1 MKYYELKIDLNPV
14 LPAREVLYADLDNVG
29 VESIVDT
36 ETGVLAYIAENEYK
50 EVDITQF
57 MVNNL
62 PVEISF
68 SKQLIEDQ
76 NWNAKWESTFDPI
89 TINEKCVIRAPFHK
103 ETNNEYDVIISPQ
116 MSFGTGHHETTFLIA
131 KELFELDLE
140 NKSVLDMGC
149 GTAVLAILAE
159 KLGAEKLDAIDIEK
173 WAFENAIDN
182 LTLNDSKNIKI
193 YLGDVSQLKE
203 LNSKY
208 DVVIANINRNVLMS
222 DLPEYSNSMNKGGV
236 LLLSGFFI
244 TDQPALVNRAE
255 EVGLNFDC
263 MKEKNGWAMLRLH
276 KI

>member
-1 MKYYELKIDLNPV
+1 MKYYEIKIDLNPL

-36 ETGVLAYIAENEYK
+36 ETGVLAYISENEYK
-50 EVDITQF
+50 ELSIDQF

-103 ETNNEYDVIISPQ
+103 ETNNEYDIIISPQ

-131 KELFELDLE
+131 KELFELNLE

-159 KLGAEKLDAIDIEK
+159 KLGAEKLDAIDIEN
-173 WAFENAIDN
+173 WAFENALDN
-182 LTLNDSKNIKI
+182 LALNDSKNIKV
-193 YLGDVSQLKE
+193 YLGDISQLSA

-222 DLPEYSNSMNKGGV
+222 DLPEYSGSMKEEGV
-236 LLLSGFFI
+236 LLLSGFFA
-244 TDQPALVNRAE
+244 TDKPVLVQRAE
-255 EVGLNFDC
+255 EFGLKFDC
-263 MKEKNGWAMLRLH
+263 IKEKNGWAMLRFN
-276 KI
+276 KK